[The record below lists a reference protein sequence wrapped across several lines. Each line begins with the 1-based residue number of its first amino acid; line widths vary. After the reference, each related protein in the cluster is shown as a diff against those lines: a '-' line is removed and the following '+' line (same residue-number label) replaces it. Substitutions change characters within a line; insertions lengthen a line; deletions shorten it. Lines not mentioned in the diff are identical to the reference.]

1 MPCENGRKATV
12 VYEIAL
18 RILQTLEKNG
28 YEAYFVGGC
37 VRDWLL
43 HRTVHDI
50 DICTNAHPG
59 DVMTIFPDHVLTGLK
74 HGTVSVKLEG
84 LFFEV
89 TTYRTEGKYE
99 DYRRPSTVQFVSELR
114 LDLQRRDFT
123 INAMA
128 MDRNRRLHDPFDGQE
143 DLKKKQ
149 IRAVGEAVER
159 FQEDALRLLRA
170 VRFAAQLS
178 FDIESKTMAAMKQT
192 APLLAHIAVERVREE
207 VNKMLAS
214 AAPQWGCQLLCE
226 AGLFVSTPLLER
238 LFQHGS
244 QQAWRL
250 SHVQDLVQKWA
261 LLFYAA
267 EFTLSEVK
275 QVATHLKMSK
285 RESESLLTLLGWLE
299 KIRPDWD
306 IPKDIEWR
314 TLILDAGL
322 ATSQEVNSLLLAI
335 WWQQRQQVDTRALHR
350 AYDSLPVKNAKELAV
365 TGFDLQAALK
375 KHKGE
380 WIGRV
385 LVSLLHQTAFEGLPN
400 TPEAL
405 IAAAKNEVA
414 RNEY

>member
-1 MPCENGRKATV
+1 M
-12 VYEIAL
+12 VYEVAL

-128 MDRNRRLHDPFDGQE
+128 MDRYRRLHDPFDGQG

-149 IRAVGEAVER
+149 IRAVGEAVDR

-178 FDIESKTMAAMKQT
+178 FEIESKTMAAMKQT

-207 VNKMLAS
+207 VNKMLNS

-226 AGLFVSTPLLER
+226 TGLFVSTPLLQR
-238 LFQHGS
+238 LFHLGS
-244 QQAWRL
+244 KQAWRL
-250 SHVQDLVQKWA
+250 PYVQELVHKWA

-267 EFTLSEVK
+267 GYTLAEVK
-275 QVATHLKMSK
+275 QVAAHLKMSK
-285 RESESLLTLLGWLE
+285 RETESLLTLLGWLE
-299 KIRPDWD
+299 IIRPEWD
-306 IPKDIEWR
+306 APKEIEWR
-314 TLILDAGL
+314 TLLLEAGL
-322 ATSQEVNSLLLAI
+322 AMSQEVYSLLLAI
-335 WWQQRQQVDTRALHR
+335 WWQQREQVDTEALRR
-350 AYDSLPVKNAKELAV
+350 AYDSLPVKTAKELAV
-365 TGFDLQAALK
+365 TGYDLQVALK

>member
-1 MPCENGRKATV
+1 V
-12 VYEIAL
+12 VYQIAL
-18 RILQTLEKNG
+18 RILQTLEENG

-59 DVMTIFPDHVLTGLK
+59 DVMALFPDHVLTGLK
-74 HGTVSVKLEG
+74 HGTVSVRLEG

-99 DYRRPSTVQFVSELR
+99 DYRRPSVVQFVSELR
-114 LDLQRRDFT
+114 LDLLRRDFT

-128 MDRNRRLHDPFDGQE
+128 MDRHRTLHDPFGGQE

-149 IRAVGEAVER
+149 IRAVGEPVER

-178 FDIESKTMAAMKQT
+178 FQIEPKTMAAMTQT

-207 VNKMLAS
+207 VNKMLYS

-226 AGLFVSTPLLER
+226 AGLFVATPQLEK
-238 LFQHGS
+238 LFELGS
-244 QQAWRL
+244 KQAWRL
-250 SHVQDLVQKWA
+250 IHVPELTQKWA

-267 EFTLSEVK
+267 GYTLAEVK
-275 QVATHLKMSK
+275 QVTTHLKMSK
-285 RESESLLTLLGWLE
+285 RESETLITLIDWLGM
-299 KIRPDWD
+299 IRPDWD
-306 IPKDIEWR
+306 TPKKIEWR

-322 ATSQEVNSLLLAI
+322 VTSQEVNSLILAI
-335 WWQQRQQVDTRALHR
+335 WWQQREQVDEDELQRV
-350 AYDSLPVKNAKELAV
+350 YDSLPVKNAKELAV
-365 TGFDLQAALK
+365 TGYDLQVALQK
-375 KHKGE
+375 QKGE

-405 IAAAKNEVA
+405 IAAAKKEVA

>member
-1 MPCENGRKATV
+1 M

-128 MDRNRRLHDPFDGQE
+128 MDRHRELHDPFDGQE

-178 FDIESKTMAAMKQT
+178 FEIESKTMAAMKQT

-207 VNKMLAS
+207 VNKLLTS

-238 LFQHGS
+238 LFQLGS
-244 QQAWRL
+244 KQAWRL
-250 SHVQDLVQKWA
+250 PYVEELVHKWA
-261 LLFYAA
+261 LLFYTA
-267 EFTLSEVK
+267 EYTLAEVK
-275 QVATHLKMSK
+275 QVAAHLKMSK
-285 RESESLLTLLGWLE
+285 RETESLLTLLGWLE
-299 KIRPDWD
+299 IIRPAWD
-306 IPKDIEWR
+306 EPKEIEWR
-314 TLILDAGL
+314 TLLLEAGL
-322 ATSQEVNSLLLAI
+322 TMSQEVNSLLLAI
-335 WWQQRQQVDTRALHR
+335 WWQQREQVDTEALRR
-350 AYDSLPVKNAKELAV
+350 AYDSLPVKTAKELAV
-365 TGFDLQAALK
+365 TGYDLQVALK

>member
-1 MPCENGRKATV
+1 M

-128 MDRNRRLHDPFDGQE
+128 MDRHRELHDPFDGQE

-178 FDIESKTMAAMKQT
+178 FEIESKTMAAMKQT

-207 VNKMLAS
+207 VNKLLTS

-238 LFQHGS
+238 LFQLGS
-244 QQAWRL
+244 KQAWRL
-250 SHVQDLVQKWA
+250 PYVEELVHKWA
-261 LLFYAA
+261 LLFYTA
-267 EFTLSEVK
+267 EYTLAEVK
-275 QVATHLKMSK
+275 QVAAHLKMSK
-285 RESESLLTLLGWLE
+285 RETESLLTLLGWLE
-299 KIRPDWD
+299 IIRPAWD
-306 IPKDIEWR
+306 EPKEIEWR
-314 TLILDAGL
+314 TLLLEAGL
-322 ATSQEVNSLLLAI
+322 AMSQEVNSLLLAI
-335 WWQQRQQVDTRALHR
+335 WWQQREQVDTEALRR
-350 AYDSLPVKNAKELAV
+350 AYDSLPVKTAKELAV
-365 TGFDLQAALK
+365 TGYDLQVALK

>member
-1 MPCENGRKATV
+1 M
-12 VYEIAL
+12 VYEVAL

-128 MDRNRRLHDPFDGQE
+128 MDRHRRLHDPFDGQG

-149 IRAVGEAVER
+149 IRAVGEAVDR

-178 FDIESKTMAAMKQT
+178 FEIESKTMAAMKQT

-207 VNKMLAS
+207 VNKMLNS

-226 AGLFVSTPLLER
+226 TGLFVSTPLLQR
-238 LFQHGS
+238 LFHLGS
-244 QQAWRL
+244 KQAWRL
-250 SHVQDLVQKWA
+250 PYVQELVHKWA

-267 EFTLSEVK
+267 GYTLAEVK
-275 QVATHLKMSK
+275 QVAAHLKMSK
-285 RESESLLTLLGWLE
+285 RETESLLTLLGWLE
-299 KIRPDWD
+299 IIRPEWD
-306 IPKDIEWR
+306 APKEIEWR
-314 TLILDAGL
+314 TLLLEAGL
-322 ATSQEVNSLLLAI
+322 AMSQEVYSLLLAI
-335 WWQQRQQVDTRALHR
+335 WWQQREQVDTEALRR
-350 AYDSLPVKNAKELAV
+350 AYDSLPVKTAKELAV
-365 TGFDLQAALK
+365 TGYDLQVALK